1 MLRAPFFLVV
11 VLVALFVF
19 SCATDTET
27 QTTPDRAEAHR
38 PIYRDLIK
46 DEPDEPWQGSTERFA
61 PRPTDIDAQADPD
74 ALNADLDQSE
84 VKETEA
90 EWRGRFILKE
100 LMPVVDP
107 EMLGARQIYMGI
119 DPRIHRSQM
128 DPSLEGGITKTR
140 VGVRSEKEGS
150 EWLIL
155 IDKEPAYRMFQ
166 VIRWLEI
173 VRALSW
179 AGAEH
184 ILLGTVSFGGF
195 TFDSD
200 PSFPLHFKLVQD
212 VGYVHLCGRGTV
224 TTPEGRKYSLGE
236 VQSISDL
243 VLDLAAEDQ
252 LTREAAAEALGW
264 LAKTE
269 SEIDAA
275 VPGLVKALKDDAMEV
290 RRNASAALGKIG
302 DVRAQEGLK
311 AALEDKDEWVREVV
325 ADALK
330 KLEDA

>member
-1 MLRAPFFLVV
+1 MT
-11 VLVALFVF
+11 

-27 QTTPDRAEAHR
+27 QTTPDGAGVES
-38 PIYRDLIK
+38 YRDLAG
-46 DEPDEPWQGSTERFA
+46 DEPEEPWQASSEPFA
-61 PRPTDIDAQADPD
+61 VPPTDTEITFDSQGIGSREPD
-74 ALNADLDQSE
+74 RDED
-84 VKETEA
+84 KETERL
-90 EWRGRFILKE
+90 WKGRFTLKE
-100 LMPVVDP
+100 LMPIVDP
-107 EMLGARQIYMGI
+107 EVVRAKQIYMCA

-128 DPSLEGGITKTR
+128 EPSSEGGITKTR
-140 VGVRSEKEGS
+140 VAVRSEKEDS

-155 IDKEPAYRMFQ
+155 IDQEPAYRMFQ

-212 VGYVHLCGRGTV
+212 VGYVDLCGHGTI
-224 TTPEGRKYSLGE
+224 TTPEGRKYSLEQVKEIGDF
-236 VQSISDL
+236 VRDL
-243 VLDLAAEDQ
+243 SAEDQ
-252 LTREAAAEALGW
+252 LAREVAAEALGW

-269 SEIDAA
+269 SEIDKA
-275 VPGLVKALKDDAMEV
+275 VPALVDALTDDAMEV
-290 RRNASAALGKIG
+290 RRNAAASLGKIG
-302 DVRAQEGLK
+302 DPLAREGLR
-311 AALEDKDEWVREVV
+311 AALQDEDEWVREVV

-330 KLEDA
+330 KVEGTHHSARRPGWTFRIDAV